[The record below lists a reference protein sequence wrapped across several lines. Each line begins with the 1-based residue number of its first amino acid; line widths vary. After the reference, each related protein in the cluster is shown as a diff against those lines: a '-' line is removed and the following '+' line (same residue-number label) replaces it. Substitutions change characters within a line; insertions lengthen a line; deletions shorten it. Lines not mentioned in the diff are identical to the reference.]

1 MMVLSIVFLFLTAI
15 VIILR
20 CFVRLKH
27 AIFGVDDSLMLAGWH
42 DIRDINITWLL
53 HVAHV
58 AVSIRAIYAGLG
70 RKDATLN
77 SYQQRSIL
85 KYTWIGELI
94 YIFSLICLKC
104 SICITFLRIAVKRL
118 HRMIIWGTIVF
129 IIGTLFFAVVG
140 MFAVCLP
147 ISDNWEN
154 YNACSP
160 PLRTS
165 TGYVLAISAIVSD
178 WICSVLP
185 FFMLYK
191 SNMQKA
197 TKISVSIIL
206 GLAVFASIFTIIR
219 IPYYKGLT
227 TPENF
232 FYNLAYIYLWSM
244 VETSVGTIAGSLHA
258 IRKLFSSHFRFDST
272 TGSSTTCATPF
283 SGTNRA
289 TITTQSVASGERS
302 NNWERLDDNEGSL
315 GQKIH
320 VQVDVE
326 MHSSK
331 RPQTPQD
338 SDGSY
343 TDLVRLSRG

>member
-1 MMVLSIVFLFLTAI
+1 MLDASATWVKPSGLGRIMLVLSIVFLFLTAI

-20 CFVRLKH
+20 CFVRFKY
-27 AIFGVDDSLMLAGWH
+27 AIFGVDDGLMLAG
-42 DIRDINITWLL
+42 WLL

-58 AVSIRAIYAGLG
+58 AVSIEAIYAGLG
-70 RKDATLN
+70 RRDVSLN
-77 SYQQRSIL
+77 SYQQKSIL

-104 SICITFLRIAVKRL
+104 SICITFLRIAVKRF
-118 HRMIIWGTIVF
+118 HRIIIWGTIVF
-129 IIGTLFFAVVG
+129 IIGTLLFAVIG

-178 WICSVLP
+178 WICSILP

-227 TPENF
+227 TPQSF
-232 FYNLAYIYLWSM
+232 F
-244 VETSVGTIAGSLHA
+244 
-258 IRKLFSSHFRFDST
+258 
-272 TGSSTTCATPF
+272 
-283 SGTNRA
+283 
-289 TITTQSVASGERS
+289 
-302 NNWERLDDNEGSL
+302 
-315 GQKIH
+315 
-320 VQVDVE
+320 
-326 MHSSK
+326 
-331 RPQTPQD
+331 
-338 SDGSY
+338 
-343 TDLVRLSRG
+343 